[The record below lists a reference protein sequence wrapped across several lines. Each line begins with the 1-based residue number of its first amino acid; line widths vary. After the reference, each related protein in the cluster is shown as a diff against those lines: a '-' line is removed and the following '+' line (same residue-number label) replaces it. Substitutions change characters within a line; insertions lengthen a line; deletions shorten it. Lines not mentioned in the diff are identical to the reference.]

1 MTSKPTLSIFT
12 VPPRAVN
19 VPLPVPAPEGGWT
32 WPPTAATLIAG
43 ERDAILVDTVPTVE
57 DARKLADWVE
67 ASGKELTTI
76 YITHGHFDHFLG
88 SSALLDRFPRARVV
102 ATEATVRLIQAEA
115 ESGHDQRLYGQMFV
129 DKIGST
135 VVVPEVL
142 TDHRLDLEGHEVIAV
157 ATGRSDV
164 DDSSYVYVPSLSA
177 VMGRRHRVQRR
188 TPHSRHQRSREAAGM
203 DPDVVPDPGPEAG
216 NRRGRPSAPGGTGQR
231 PSARRHDRLHPG
243 RRPDSRREPDRS
255 AVHRAH
261 ARCAPHPTQSH
272 HCALQRGSTRIEV
285 VVGGTCGQVAS
296 LRRHSRF
303 RDFVRNS
310 A

>member
-1 MTSKPTLSIFT
+1 MTSKLTLSIFT

-43 ERDAILVDTVPTVE
+43 ERDAILVDTVPTME

-88 SSALLDRFPRARVV
+88 TSTLLDRFPRARVV
-102 ATEATVRLIQAEA
+102 ATEATVRLIEAEA
-115 ESGHDQRLYGQMFV
+115 ESGHDQKPYGQMFV
-129 DKIGST
+129 DEIGST
-135 VVVPEVL
+135 VVVPEIL

-177 VMGRRHRVQRR
+177 VMVGDIAYNDVHPTLVTSDHQKRLAWIQTLSQIQDLKPEIVVAA
-188 TPHSRHQRSREAAGM
+188 HQR
-203 DPDVVPDPGPEAG
+203 PEAPD
-216 NRRGRPSAPGGTGQR
+216 NAQVLADTIAYIQE
-231 PSARRHDRLHPG
+231 ADRVLEGDPTAAQFIEHML
-243 RRPDSRREPDRS
+243 E
-255 AVHRAH
+255 A
-261 ARCAPHPTQSH
+261 HPTRLNPTTVLYSAA
-272 HCALQRGSTRIEV
+272 ALG
-285 VVGGTCGQVAS
+285 
-296 LRRHSRF
+296 LK
-303 RDFVRNS
+303 
-310 A
+310 

>member
-88 SSALLDRFPRARVV
+88 SSTLLDRFPRARVV
-102 ATEATVRLIQAEA
+102 ATEATVRLIKAEV
-115 ESGHDQRLYGQMFV
+115 ESGRDRKLYGQMFV
-129 DKIGST
+129 DEIGST

-142 TDHRLDLEGHEVIAV
+142 TDHRLELEGHEVIAV
-157 ATGRSDV
+157 ATGQSDV

-177 VMGRRHRVQRR
+177 VMVGDIAYNDVHPTLVTSDHEKRLAWIQTLSQIQDLKPETVVAAHRR
-188 TPHSRHQRSREAAGM
+188 
-203 DPDVVPDPGPEAG
+203 PEAPDNAQVLADTIAYIQDADRILEG
-216 NRRGRPSAPGGTGQR
+216 NPTAAQFIEHMLD
-231 PSARRHDRLHPG
+231 A
-243 RRPDSRREPDRS
+243 
-255 AVHRAH
+255 
-261 ARCAPHPTQSH
+261 HPTRLNPTTVLYSAA
-272 HCALQRGSTRIEV
+272 ALG
-285 VVGGTCGQVAS
+285 
-296 LRRHSRF
+296 LK
-303 RDFVRNS
+303 
-310 A
+310 